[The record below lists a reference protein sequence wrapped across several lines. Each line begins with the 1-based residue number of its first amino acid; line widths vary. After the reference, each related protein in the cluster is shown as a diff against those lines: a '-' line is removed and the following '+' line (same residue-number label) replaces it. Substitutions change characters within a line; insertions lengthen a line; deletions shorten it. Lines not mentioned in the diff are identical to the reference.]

1 LKLYFDATCPLCNS
15 FAKLLRKSLGEQVEL
30 LEMPEGDQAK
40 DFKLELSS
48 GEFLY
53 GKDAIDALEKEIP
66 KVKDFFWMLPD
77 SYKGKALHGTYA
89 LGKFWRRIFY
99 FFRKRRCDECGSRE

>member
-1 LKLYFDATCPLCNS
+1 LKLYFDATCPLCGS
-15 FAKLLRKSLGEQVEL
+15 FAKLLQKHLKGQVEL
-30 LEMPEGDQAK
+30 LEMPEGEQSK

-53 GKDAIDALEKEIP
+53 GKEAIDALEKEVP

-77 SYKGKALHGTYA
+77 SYKGKALHKTYA
-89 LGKFWRRIFY
+89 FGKFLRRLFY
-99 FFRKRRCDECGSRE
+99 FFYGKRCEKCPD